1 MPLRNFVGIAL
12 AVIISAACFFASPK
26 NRYAILFAEAL
37 QVVDRE
43 ALEVVGR
50 RALFDAAIDGMLGT
64 LDENSEYF
72 SGQNFT
78 AFDENLHQQ
87 FGGVGMYVAVD
98 PKTTE
103 LVVLAAMPN
112 TPAAKAG
119 LQSGDAILA
128 IDGQSTTGKSR
139 EDAIKLMR
147 GLKGVPVTLQ
157 VRHLGEI
164 RDVILLRDFI
174 KVDSVHGDWLNS
186 DGSWDFVLRDQPR
199 IGYVRVSQFG
209 DRTADEFRAAIQKMN
224 GRVDCLIVDL
234 RLNSG
239 GLLDSAVNICSMF
252 LPIGKMVVE
261 IRSRSEGNDEIN
273 TNESAIFPADMPVV
287 VLINRHSASASEI
300 VAACLQ
306 DHGRATIIGERSY
319 GKGTVQNVI
328 PLERGRSAIK
338 LTTASYWRP
347 NGVNIDK
354 HHSARNNLE
363 QWGVSPD
370 PGFGFELT
378 EEDIFQEARH
388 RNARDLEGIR
398 NGATTPVEDPAVE
411 VSPTGDDV
419 PTKPFVD
426 LPMQKAIEFLLSK
439 IGKPIAT

>member
-12 AVIISAACFFASPK
+12 AVIISAACFFASSK

-78 AFDENLHQQ
+78 AFDENMHQQ

-128 IDGQSTTGKSR
+128 IDGQSTLGKTR

-147 GLKGVPVTLQ
+147 GLKGAPVTLQ
-157 VRHLGEI
+157 IRHLGET

-186 DGSWDFVLRDQPR
+186 DGNWDFALRDQPH

-209 DRTADEFRAAIQKMN
+209 DRTANEFRAALQKMN
-224 GRVDCLIVDL
+224 GHVDCLIVDL

-239 GLLDSAVNICSMF
+239 GLLDSAVSICSMF
-252 LPIGKMVVE
+252 LPRGKMVVE
-261 IRSRSEGNDEIN
+261 IRSRVEGNDKID
-273 TNESAIFPADMPVV
+273 TNEAAIFPADMPVV

-354 HHSARNNLE
+354 HHAARHKLE
-363 QWGVSPD
+363 QWGVSPN

-378 EEDIFQEARH
+378 EEDIFQEARQ
-388 RNARDLEGIR
+388 RNAKDLEGIR
-398 NGATTPVEDPAVE
+398 HGAPTPAEDPLVE
-411 VSPTGDDV
+411 VSPSGDDV

-426 LPMQKAIEFLLSK
+426 LPLQKAIEFLLSK